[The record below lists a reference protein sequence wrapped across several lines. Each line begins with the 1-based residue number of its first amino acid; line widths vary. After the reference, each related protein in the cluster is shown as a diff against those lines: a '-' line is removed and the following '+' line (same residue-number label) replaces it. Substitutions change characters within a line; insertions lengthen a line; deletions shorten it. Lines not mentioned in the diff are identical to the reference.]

1 LLSCD
6 KFDTM
11 SHQQEDTIM
20 SYESQ
25 EESMIGCLLDYYF
38 IALEQD
44 RDYARATKFKND
56 LNIAGYSLTKKDEYK
71 HLCDMLANAKE
82 NGDTVGEAFFHG
94 VLKEHHNVKW

>member
-1 LLSCD
+1 MLSCD

-11 SHQQEDTIM
+11 SLQQGDTIM

-25 EESMIGCLLDYYF
+25 EESMIGSLLDFYF

-44 RDYARATKFKND
+44 HDYARATKFLADVNK
-56 LNIAGYSLTKKDEYK
+56 AGFQFTKKDEYK
-71 HLCDMLANAKE
+71 HLCDMLENAKE
-82 NGDTVGEAFFHG
+82 NGDADGAAFFHG